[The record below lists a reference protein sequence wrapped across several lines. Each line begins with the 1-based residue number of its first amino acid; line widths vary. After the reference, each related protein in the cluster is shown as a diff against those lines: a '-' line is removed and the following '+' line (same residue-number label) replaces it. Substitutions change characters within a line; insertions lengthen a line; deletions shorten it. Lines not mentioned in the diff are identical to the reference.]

1 METTTVLI
9 IIGVAFGVAL
19 FSIAWFGFC
28 WILYKRAT
36 SPTPKQSASILA
48 PSEGAREATEKPV
61 PKSGLTKSDLR
72 WLHGRFTNIEEALR
86 IVVAGIAGED
96 VLQDMVAPTLD
107 YRTNPDEDDV
117 AFTEQLVREDP
128 EQAYRYQSE
137 EW

>member
-86 IVVAGIAGED
+86 IVVA
-96 VLQDMVAPTLD
+96 
-107 YRTNPDEDDV
+107 DEDDV